1 MATMSEHRTAATG
14 HRVSAWA
21 PGLVT
26 FAGALMIIVGVFH
39 AIAGIAA
46 IFEDTFFVVTTNYFF
61 ELDVTAWGWIHLLLG
76 VIVFFA
82 GWGIFSGAVW
92 ARVVGMGLAI
102 LSAVANFF
110 FIPYYPVWAVLII
123 ALDIALIW
131 ALTVWDRDEATSARA
146 Y

>member
-26 FAGALMIIVGVFH
+26 FAGAVMIIIGVFH

-46 IFEDTFFVVTTNYFF
+46 IFEDEFFVVTQNYLFD
-61 ELDVTAWGWIHLLLG
+61 LDVTAWGWMQLLLG

-82 GWGIFSGAVW
+82 GWGIFSGATW
-92 ARVVGMGLAI
+92 ARVTGMVLVT
-102 LSAVANFF
+102 LSAIANFF

-123 ALDIALIW
+123 ALDIAVIW
-131 ALTVWDRDEATSARA
+131 ALTVWDRDTASA

>member
-1 MATMSEHRTAATG
+1 MSEHRTAATG

-26 FAGALMIIVGVFH
+26 FAGAVMIIIGVFH

-46 IFEDTFFVVTTNYFF
+46 IFEDEFFVVTQNYLFD
-61 ELDVTAWGWIHLLLG
+61 LDVTAWGWMQLLLG

-82 GWGIFSGAVW
+82 GWGIFSGATW
-92 ARVVGMGLAI
+92 ARVTGMVLVT
-102 LSAVANFF
+102 LSAIANFF

-123 ALDIALIW
+123 ALDIAVIW
-131 ALTVWDRDEATSARA
+131 ALTVWDRDTASA

>member
-26 FAGALMIIVGVFH
+26 FAGAVMIIIGVFH

-46 IFEDTFFVVTTNYFF
+46 IFEDEFFVVTQNYLFD
-61 ELDVTAWGWIHLLLG
+61 LDVTAWGWMQLLLG

-82 GWGIFSGAVW
+82 GWGVFSGATW
-92 ARVVGMGLAI
+92 ARVTGMVLVT
-102 LSAVANFF
+102 LSAIANFF

-123 ALDIALIW
+123 ALDIAVIW
-131 ALTVWDRDEATSARA
+131 ALTVWDRDTASA